1 MDGHFETAKRVGDAL
16 SIGAVVGSVAGWLP
30 PIAAFVTIIYTL
42 VRLYETKTVQ
52 KWIGRGGA

>member
-16 SIGAVVGSVAGWLP
+16 SVGAVVGSIAGWLP

-52 KWIGRGGA
+52 KWMGK